1 MTRSVFLLTFMA
13 GVLLAQMPTS
23 FDASG
28 QSAQAAAGVPQGD
41 GLGGEAPPPQLFGM
55 ELPLLDP
62 SNDTVSYAGGK
73 FDVGNNR
80 LVRERFEKFLRQMPD
95 DTEKSRLYRKRMEE
109 ILKFT
114 QRYTK
119 GGSMVGS
126 KTLVKIGMGL
136 YEMSD
141 YEGDGGQSGALA
153 SAMVS
158 ALDVQRANLRR
169 ERDNEE
175 IDREIDKLII
185 KTNSLNNRNTQRR
198 KGDGQVG
205 KIKAPGGSGTPTS
218 NEVLI
223 GANTAEIAEG
233 KAKKGANIAANEASL
248 ALAKLNYQSVIVGFL
263 LQRRFDHAVIGA
275 RVYRHL
281 FRDGDTR
288 MNLDKES
295 DAYKM
300 FTGISGLPPTI
311 TTIDTMASTAR
322 REVEQCIEAVYGA
335 LAQNR
340 LGEAT
345 DRLITATSLGEYM
358 QCVATFPASDRK
370 RIADYWTLRKQ
381 AFSALNARNYDEVE
395 RIAAE
400 MKKMDVDFDDSLL
413 LSYTS
418 GRKRQSNF
426 ALRSARKAFME
437 GREEEGRRLATEAA
451 TIWPRNPALEE
462 SEAEIARV
470 DSFAPVMDEFRKMVE
485 RKEFRAIYN
494 DRERF
499 RVVCTDR
506 ELEKVFMEV
515 IEFVGGT
522 DIILSKLKDGA
533 DQDRTIGPCL
543 AYENLHTLLQSDP
556 RYGEDKLFMDAY
568 NHYAAVAHD
577 FVSAL
582 RMGDDCEK
590 RREYG
595 SALASYYRAKCYFP
609 KSRLAAEGAD
619 RVIGVIVKAKY

>member
-41 GLGGEAPPPQLFGM
+41 GLSGEAPPPQLFGM

-73 FDVGNNR
+73 FDVGNNK

-175 IDREIDKLII
+175 IDKEIDKLII

-205 KIKAPGGSGTPTS
+205 KIKASGGSGTPTS

-311 TTIDTMASTAR
+311 TTIDTMASNAR
-322 REVEQCIEAVYGA
+322 REVEQCIDAVYGA

-470 DSFAPVMDEFRKMVE
+470 DSFAPVMDEFRKMVD

>member
-205 KIKAPGGSGTPTS
+205 KIKASGGSGTPTS

-233 KAKKGANIAANEASL
+233 KAKKGANIATNEASL

-300 FTGISGLPPTI
+300 FTGRSGLPPTI
-311 TTIDTMASTAR
+311 TTIDTMASNAR

-381 AFSALNARNYDEVE
+381 ALSALNARNYDEVE

-400 MKKMDVDFDDSLL
+400 MKKMDADFDDSML

-426 ALRSARKAFME
+426 ALRAARKAFME
-437 GREEEGRRLATEAA
+437 GNEEEGLRLATEAA
-451 TIWPRNPALEE
+451 TIWPRNPALAE

-494 DRERF
+494 ERERF

-515 IEFVGGT
+515 IEFIGGT
-522 DIILSKLKDGA
+522 DIILAKLKDGA
-533 DQDRTIGPCL
+533 EQDRTIGPCL
-543 AYENLHTLLQSDP
+543 AYENLHTLLQSEP
-556 RYGEDKLFMDAY
+556 RYGQDKLFMDAY
-568 NHYAAVAHD
+568 NQYAAVAHD
-577 FVSAL
+577 FVEAL
-582 RMGDDCEK
+582 RMGKDCED

>member
-205 KIKAPGGSGTPTS
+205 KIKTPGGSGTPTS

-311 TTIDTMASTAR
+311 TTIDTMASNAR

>member
-205 KIKAPGGSGTPTS
+205 KIKASGGSGTPTS

-311 TTIDTMASTAR
+311 TTIDTMASNAR

>member
-41 GLGGEAPPPQLFGM
+41 GLSGEAPPPQLFGM

-62 SNDTVSYAGGK
+62 SNDTISYAGGK
-73 FDVGNNR
+73 FDVGNNK

-175 IDREIDKLII
+175 IDKEIDKLII

-205 KIKAPGGSGTPTS
+205 KIKASGGSGTPTS

-311 TTIDTMASTAR
+311 TTIDTMASNAR

-345 DRLITATSLGEYM
+345 DRLITATALGEYM

>member
-205 KIKAPGGSGTPTS
+205 KIKTPGGSGTPTS

-311 TTIDTMASTAR
+311 TTIDTMASNAR

-358 QCVATFPASDRK
+358 QCLATFPASDRK

>member
-28 QSAQAAAGVPQGD
+28 QSAQAEAGVPQGD

-311 TTIDTMASTAR
+311 TTIDTMASNAR